1 MLSRTKRVT
10 PGSTGVTPPRY
21 TPAATIG
28 KAALAEALGW
38 TRPKLDRRLES
49 DARFPVVTRGTKA
62 GGWEFDLAA
71 VRTYLDPE
79 APPASPPRSARPRPP
94 PRRPAPPP
102 PSDDVDFDLEEIDDD
117 PPPARRRPPAQH
129 AGESTAK
136 QRKDAAQAAM
146 LEDKLRLSRDELVEA
161 EEMRT
166 VLATLLSRLSKGI
179 DGIPVLMVKRLG
191 LDEDALPVLRELVD
205 DLRGQMVID
214 LQKALRD
221 DRT

>member
-1 MLSRTKRVT
+1 
-10 PGSTGVTPPRY
+10 
-21 TPAATIG
+21 
-28 KAALAEALGW
+28 
-38 TRPKLDRRLES
+38 
-49 DARFPVVTRGTKA
+49 
-62 GGWEFDLAA
+62 
-71 VRTYLDPE
+71 
-79 APPASPPRSARPRPP
+79 
-94 PRRPAPPP
+94 
-102 PSDDVDFDLEEIDDD
+102 
-117 PPPARRRPPAQH
+117 
-129 AGESTAK
+129 
-136 QRKDAAQAAM
+136 M